1 MCFSPIAIVSG
12 GGGGG
17 GGKLLM
23 MMMTGYLEG
32 MSGIMLGINAQ
43 EAGFRIIISRRM
55 GDGFWGFIRMKL
67 IAPF

>member
-32 MSGIMLGINAQ
+32 MSGIMSGLNAQ
-43 EAGFRIIISRRM
+43 EAGFRFIISRRM
-55 GDGFWGFIRMKL
+55 GEMVFGGL
-67 IAPF
+67 SE